1 MAFIMGVNVAYRQV
15 NNLSITLWKE
25 SLNSDGQQFYQY
37 KQHKQLPFISNNWT
51 QKNPTPIC
59 LRQMQKCGWVKSTN
73 TIPISLDN
81 GNTGINKQY
90 IYIFFYSSSQQ
101 KQWATGWHVA
111 PVKRIILTRVTCR
124 SSQTH
129 YLDTGDMSL
138 QSNALSWHGWH
149 VALVKRIILTTRQ
162 PILLLYAAC

>member
-90 IYIFFYSSSQQ
+90 IYFFFIVLANRNNEPRVDMSLQSNALS
-101 KQWATGWHVA
+101 WHGWHVA

-124 SSQTH
+124 SSQMH
-129 YLDTGDMSL
+129 YLDTDDM
-138 QSNALSWHGWH
+138 
-149 VALVKRIILTTRQ
+149 
-162 PILLLYAAC
+162 LL